1 VFVHDTEADA
11 EEAMHEYGV
20 CVVAWDDLPLAGAI
34 VTAVAHRQHQKFSA
48 EDIGRKLIKGGCFVD
63 VKSGF
68 SEAELRGNG
77 LKVWRL

>member
-1 VFVHDTEADA
+1 VFVHDPKADA
-11 EEAMHEYGV
+11 EEVMHEYGV
-20 CVVAWDDLPLAGAI
+20 CLLAWDDLPLADAI
-34 VTAVAHRQHQKFSA
+34 VAAVAHRQHRKFSA
-48 EDIGRKLIKGGCFVD
+48 EDICRKLIKGGCFVD

>member
-1 VFVHDTEADA
+1 MFC
-11 EEAMHEYGV
+11 EYGV
-20 CVVAWDDLPLAGAI
+20 CPLAWDDLPLADAI
-34 VTAVAHRQHQKFSA
+34 VAAVAHRQHQKFSA
-48 EDIGRKLIKGGCFVD
+48 EDICRKLIKGGCFVD